1 MVLVNTAQMMV
12 GPGKLRW
19 ATVGIDDT
27 LIVAT
32 YTPSWTNWNDV
43 GSTDGGVKMS
53 IAKSYANHTVDQVAD
68 WVASSITERH
78 VTAQTDVVESGDIAK
93 LSLVNN
99 GGTTTLSFNPS
110 WDKYEPTTD
119 LIATQETY
127 IALGLEGVTLAGKKR
142 IIIARRVLN
151 VDSISF
157 EFKKDGKTMYSLN
170 FAGHYVSDTIP
181 PWVIYSQN
189 R

>member
-27 LIVAT
+27 LIVAA

-78 VTAQTDVVESGDIAK
+78 VTAQTDVAINKLIVGKLLAAKENSG
-93 LSLVNN
+93 
-99 GGTTTLSFNPS
+99 G
-110 WDKYEPTTD
+110 
-119 LIATQETY
+119 
-127 IALGLEGVTLAGKKR
+127 GLEADLANTWIDRTVAELRECFPEAYRSG
-142 IIIARRVLN
+142 N
-151 VDSISF
+151 VQHLPQREEHAS
-157 EFKKDGKTMYSLN
+157 
-170 FAGHYVSDTIP
+170 
-181 PWVIYSQN
+181 
-189 R
+189 